1 MAAKYNIIVDQGS
14 DYDLSVNLTNDGVAI
29 DLTGY
34 AIRGQIRPTITS
46 ATLSASFTGTTVLA
60 SSGQF
65 LISLTAATTTAMS
78 PGLYYY
84 DVEIYKSP
92 YVTRL
97 LEGTL
102 TVRPEV
108 TR

>member
-1 MAAKYNIIVDQGS
+1 MAAKYNIVLDQGS
-14 DYDLSVNLTNDGVAI
+14 DYNLSMNLTNAGTAV

-34 AIRGQIRPTITS
+34 SIRGQIRPTIIS
-46 ATLSASFTGTTVLA
+46 STLSASFTGTTVSDSL
-60 SSGQF
+60 GQF
-65 LISLTAATTTAMS
+65 LITLSASTSAAMS
-78 PGLYYY
+78 PGVYYY
-84 DVEIYKSP
+84 DVEIYKNP